1 MTGVG
6 PLCLFIIVMHNFVSV
21 HPFWPFADYFYIM
34 FNFTEVVEVLV
45 NSGRQLEAINL
56 AYAFELTDKF
66 DLVSLLKA
74 YLKEARKGSQV
85 NAGNASPVAQV

>member
-1 MTGVG
+1 
-6 PLCLFIIVMHNFVSV
+6 
-21 HPFWPFADYFYIM
+21 M

-66 DLVSLLKA
+66 DPVSLLKA

-85 NAGNASPVAQV
+85 KAGNASPVAQVRIFYTEMLSFSSRAIHK